1 MPYVLFRTEL
11 MRLDLTHFGSSGMDR
26 MLQKFVSE
34 EMNPRTDIS
43 NVNSLTECFRNF
55 GCRKFLISAYLFCL

>member
-11 MRLDLTHFGSSGMDR
+11 MRLDLTLFGGSGIDR
-26 MLQKFVSE
+26 MLQKFASE

-43 NVNSLTECFRNF
+43 NVNSLIC
-55 GCRKFLISAYLFCL
+55 